1 MLRTIW
7 QCLSRGAH
15 VRAHHGALVLTLLL
29 TACQARVPMPPDPS
43 ADQRAIEGLL
53 DAWYAA
59 MIARDSVGVVT
70 PLTET
75 FLLLEDTL
83 PLTGAQLVARLR
95 DGDGQWSSVRHDF
108 QTRVHG
114 DVAWSSFRNDEAAT
128 GPDAS
133 RCTARFLETAVFVRR
148 EGAWRIDR
156 YHAAAIERWQ
166 CTPPAGGP

>member
-1 MLRTIW
+1 MLPSPW
-7 QCLSRGAH
+7 QCLSHGA
-15 VRAHHGALVLTLLL
+15 RLRTHHGTLVLALLL
-29 TACQARVPMPPDPS
+29 MACQAPAPVPPDQS
-43 ADQRAIEGLL
+43 ADRMAIESVL
-53 DAWYAA
+53 DTWYAA

-108 QTRVHG
+108 QTQVQG
-114 DVAWSSFRNDEAAT
+114 DVAWSTFRNDEAAA
-128 GPDAS
+128 GPDGS
-133 RCTARFLETAVFVRR
+133 SCTARFLETAVFVRR

-166 CTPPAGGP
+166 CTPPAGSP